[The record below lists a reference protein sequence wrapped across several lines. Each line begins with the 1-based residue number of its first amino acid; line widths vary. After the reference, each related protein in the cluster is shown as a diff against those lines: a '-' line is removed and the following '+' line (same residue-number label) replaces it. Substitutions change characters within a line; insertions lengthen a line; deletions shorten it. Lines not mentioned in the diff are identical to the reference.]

1 VDLNGGDPGR
11 MPAIQPAFISGGD
24 VSRPDRRSRA
34 RRLMAAE
41 GYEFARDV
49 QLGDSPAWPPWHV
62 VELVRQ

>member
-1 VDLNGGDPGR
+1 
-11 MPAIQPAFISGGD
+11 
-24 VSRPDRRSRA
+24 
-34 RRLMAAE
+34 MAAE